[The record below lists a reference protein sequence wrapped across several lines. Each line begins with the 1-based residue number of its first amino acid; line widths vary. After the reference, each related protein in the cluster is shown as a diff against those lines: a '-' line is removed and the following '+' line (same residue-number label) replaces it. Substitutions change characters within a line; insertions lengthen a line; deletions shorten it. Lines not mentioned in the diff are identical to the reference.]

1 MQITIEMPHNLLD
14 AIHSNSNHFAHQ
26 AKMAMAS
33 KLYELGTLSTGMAAQ
48 LVGIERAEFLL
59 TLSQYGVALI
69 DLDQD
74 ELLADLKNA

>member
-1 MQITIEMPHNLLD
+1 MQITIEIPHNLLD
-14 AIHSNSNHFAHQ
+14 AIHSHSKDFAHQ

-48 LVGIERAEFLL
+48 LVGIERGEFLL
-59 TLSQYGVALI
+59 TLSQYGVAFI